1 LGKRLDQLIYTAEQQ
16 AAFMGVL
23 ADIARTGQPFGPYE
37 GDVFNRNGELR
48 TILSTTFA
56 VPDVA
61 GGQLFVCMDVD
72 ITDLKQKEA
81 AIRASEHK
89 FNLFFQASPVAVAV
103 LEWMDDRFQHVDVNL
118 SWERLLGRTKA
129 EAVQGGLLLTDLLV
143 DKSLDFAGWQQVE
156 SGKVVGVG
164 QSWLIRGDGSTF
176 LADSAAARLEMDGR
190 SLVIYSLHDVTGPWR
205 MDQELRELNADLEAR
220 IAKRTENLTQTNA
233 ELAEAVRHLQDAQD
247 RLVQSDKLASLGA
260 LVAGVAHEM
269 NTPIGNGLMAVST
282 LAQRTREL
290 QAMLNTGLRRSDFE
304 RFLAQVETAADI
316 STRNL
321 GRAAELISSF
331 KRVAVDQT
339 SSQRRVFDLAEV
351 VHEIVL
357 TLQPTL
363 KHTPYQVMTDVP
375 AGLVLDSYPG
385 PLGQVLSNLVQNA
398 VVHAF
403 GDRPEG
409 RIDITAQAAGDAFVL
424 TVADDGEG
432 IAPEHLEKVF
442 DPFFTTRLGQG
453 GSGLGL
459 HIVHNVVTG
468 LLCGQ
473 IEVRSVVGQGTAVV
487 IRCPCVAPQR
497 AQLDASGV

>member
-1 LGKRLDQLIYTAEQQ
+1 MNSTDPANQDLFWFSDEGSPGGVDDALRVPVRHTWSVMVIDDDADVHRATQFALEGSVLFDRRIELVHAHSAAQ
-16 AAFMGVL
+16 AR
-23 ADIARTGQPFGPYE
+23 D
-37 GDVFNRNGELR
+37 
-48 TILSTTFA
+48 
-56 VPDVA
+56 
-61 GGQLFVCMDVD
+61 
-72 ITDLKQKEA
+72 
-81 AIRASEHK
+81 
-89 FNLFFQASPVAVAV
+89 
-103 LEWMDDRFQHVDVNL
+103 
-118 SWERLLGRTKA
+118 
-129 EAVQGGLLLTDLLV
+129 LLLTH
-143 DKSLDFAGWQQVE
+143 GN
-156 SGKVVGVG
+156 
-164 QSWLIRGDGSTF
+164 I
-176 LADSAAARLEMDGR
+176 
-190 SLVIYSLHDVTGPWR
+190 
-205 MDQELRELNADLEAR
+205 
-220 IAKRTENLTQTNA
+220 
-233 ELAEAVRHLQDAQD
+233 
-247 RLVQSDKLASLGA
+247 A
-260 LVAGVAHEM
+260 LVLLDVVMETHDAGLQRVDFIRNVAGHRA
-269 NTPIGNGLMAVST
+269 T
-282 LAQRTREL
+282 RTVLR
-290 QAMLNTGLRRSDFE
+290 TGLQRSDFE

-321 GRAAELISSF
+321 GRASELIASF

-403 GDRPEG
+403 GDQPKG
-409 RIDITAQAAGDAFVL
+409 RIDITAQAVGDAFVL
-424 TVADDGEG
+424 TVADNGEG

-442 DPFFTTRLGQG
+442 DPFFITRLGQG

-497 AQLDASGV
+497 TQPEALGA

>member
-1 LGKRLDQLIYTAEQQ
+1 
-16 AAFMGVL
+16 
-23 ADIARTGQPFGPYE
+23 
-37 GDVFNRNGELR
+37 
-48 TILSTTFA
+48 
-56 VPDVA
+56 
-61 GGQLFVCMDVD
+61 
-72 ITDLKQKEA
+72 
-81 AIRASEHK
+81 
-89 FNLFFQASPVAVAV
+89 
-103 LEWMDDRFQHVDVNL
+103 
-118 SWERLLGRTKA
+118 
-129 EAVQGGLLLTDLLV
+129 
-143 DKSLDFAGWQQVE
+143 
-156 SGKVVGVG
+156 
-164 QSWLIRGDGSTF
+164 
-176 LADSAAARLEMDGR
+176 
-190 SLVIYSLHDVTGPWR
+190 
-205 MDQELRELNADLEAR
+205 
-220 IAKRTENLTQTNA
+220 
-233 ELAEAVRHLQDAQD
+233 
-247 RLVQSDKLASLGA
+247 LGA

-363 KHTPYQVMTDVP
+363 KHTPYQVMTDVS

-468 LLCGQ
+468 PV
-473 IEVRSVVGQGTAVV
+473 VRS
-487 IRCPCVAPQR
+487 
-497 AQLDASGV
+497 D